1 VVGLTLGIVLEEGD
15 GEEEESKIQ
24 GEEEGEECHG
34 RFQGTEEKN
43 GGEDEPALQWLSAP
57 VLQHAPQSS

>member
-15 GEEEESKIQ
+15 GEEQESEIQ

-34 RFQGTEEKN
+34 RFQGAKKKK
-43 GGEDEPALQWLSAP
+43 GGEDEPAL
-57 VLQHAPQSS
+57 